1 MNENTKK
8 YLPYNGQGIVFNIQ
22 RWAIQDG
29 PGMRTTVFL
38 KGCPLHCGWCANP
51 ESQKMIPEIMT
62 RDILCIGCGKCEKI
76 CPQNAICI
84 IKVPEKK
91 MPDVFRN
98 KSSGANNTYQKKN
111 IIRSIQWSK
120 CNQCLKC
127 SDVCPSKA
135 IVASGKEKSVQEVMD
150 TVIKDMG
157 FYRKSNGGMTIS
169 GGEPLMQWRFALD
182 LLKMAVQNDIHTA
195 LDTTGFAKWDVLE
208 QLLQYTDLLLYDIK
222 SIDSKKHKD
231 QTGVGNQVII
241 DNLKRALKQK
251 KVWIRRPVIPGF
263 NDSVDETTSL
273 ARFISSLNPLP
284 DKISLLPYHR
294 FAELKYESMGKIY
307 TYQDKVPVNEEGI
320 LEIKKLLESLCPV
333 AVDIGK

>member
-1 MNENTKK
+1 MNENTTK
-8 YLPYNGQGIVFNIQ
+8 YPRYSGKGFVFNIQ

-76 CPQNAICI
+76 CPQNAIRM
-84 IKVPEKK
+84 IKNPEKE
-91 MPDVFRN
+91 MPGALQN
-98 KSSGANNTYQKKN
+98 KKSDAKNTNQKKN